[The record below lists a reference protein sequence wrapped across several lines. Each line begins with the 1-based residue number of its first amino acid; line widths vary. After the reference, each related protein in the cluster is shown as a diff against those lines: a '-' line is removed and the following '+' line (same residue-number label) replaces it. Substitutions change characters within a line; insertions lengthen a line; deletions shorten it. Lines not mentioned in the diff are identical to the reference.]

1 MLHEFSSY
9 EESKYAVN
17 IMKKEKSPG
26 LDGWPSEF
34 YQTFWSEID
43 FTIYEALKDKY
54 YQIEMSGPKK
64 LSVIVIVYKEGEKTK
79 LSKQL

>member
-64 LSVIVIVYKEGEKTK
+64 VSVIVIVYKEDEKTK